1 MSITEDNTSGSPQ
14 LNGREIPKTYPNAFA
29 VPSDAKEIPY
39 FPDLNRDKLFHFE
52 NSLYIPYFAHVVAQL
67 FDIKVSTAFRIDLK
81 VFSKEKSLGN

>member
-1 MSITEDNTSGSPQ
+1 MSITEDNTSGNPQ
-14 LNGREIPKTYPNAFA
+14 LNGREIPKTYPNAVA

-39 FPDLNRDKLFHFE
+39 FPDLNKLFHFE
-52 NSLYIPYFAHVVAQL
+52 NSLYIPYFARVVAQL

>member
-52 NSLYIPYFAHVVAQL
+52 NSLYIPHFARV
-67 FDIKVSTAFRIDLK
+67 
-81 VFSKEKSLGN
+81 